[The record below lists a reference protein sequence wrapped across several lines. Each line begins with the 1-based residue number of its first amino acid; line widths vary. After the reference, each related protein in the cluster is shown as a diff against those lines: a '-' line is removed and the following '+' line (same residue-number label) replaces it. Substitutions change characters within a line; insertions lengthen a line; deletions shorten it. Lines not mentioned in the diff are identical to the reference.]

1 MLRALASYHCG
12 PGSNPGVDAV
22 CGLILLLVLS
32 FVTRG
37 FSPGTTVFPSPKKN
51 PDISK
56 FQSDQESG
64 RREEPLSGCA
74 TSNSLFIYL
83 IVKEKISMISK
94 YIWTTL

>member
-1 MLRALASYHCG
+1 MLRALASRRCG

-22 CGLILLLVLS
+22 CGLSLLLVLS
-32 FVTRG
+32 FATRD
-37 FSPGTTVFPSPKKN
+37 FSPGTPVFPSPKKN

-74 TSNSLFIYL
+74 TPNSLFIYL
-83 IVKEKISMISK
+83 FDRKGKDKHDI
-94 YIWTTL
+94 